1 VAKGC
6 SIDSGQRIQRKRS
19 PRKPR
24 EGENEEAYAGDASRN
39 RIAVSYFELNKRY
52 WTCTNAIAGREE
64 IGKWVDKT
72 LHVGATYTIYAE
84 DGDFYLWHDL
94 IDRSGGKQLLT
105 ESSTPTG
112 LARYDLVDDPSGIY
126 FVIDETGSLEMYD
139 STGLIVVLHPL
150 KQED

>member
-1 VAKGC
+1 M
-6 SIDSGQRIQRKRS
+6 RKRTQ
-19 PRKPR
+19 
-24 EGENEEAYAGDASRN
+24 AMQVA
-39 RIAVSYFELNKRY
+39 IAFLFVLL
-52 WTCTNAIAGREE
+52 TCTNAIAGREE

-84 DGDFYLWHDL
+84 DGDFYLWRDL
-94 IDRSGGKQLLT
+94 IDRSGGKQLLA